1 MAPEV
6 PSANEP
12 AICPAGAAQE
22 AVRRTLEACKQHAS
36 NPYNCVYGD
45 MDHMFDVTT
54 DMVDTSALESQCPSY
69 SSRFIGIAC
78 QPGDTE
84 DVCNVACGATAAEA
98 TAAARKKCRS
108 KHDGDCAITNAVP
121 VQVR

>member
-54 DMVDTSALESQCPSY
+54 DMVDTSALELQCPSY

-108 KHDGDCAITNAVP
+108 KHDGDCASTNAVP